1 MCMKQLIVIWTLSL
15 LSVVTIAQTSNYST
29 ADIYDFFEQVKVK
42 TERHKLLWD
51 KDIYA
56 PILLVDPI
64 TREAFAN
71 QQDEEGELKLLN
83 KIYVGKLP
91 KSVPVS
97 NTDITWNG
105 THWAMLMLPLPSN
118 ILDKLD
124 LTTHELF
131 HRAQPSLGF
140 KIRREE
146 NNHLDQ
152 KDGRFYLRLELAALE
167 AALKATR
174 LNKSEEHLRN
184 ALIFRKYRH
193 ILYRGSQVT
202 ENSLEMLE
210 GIATYTGQIMSGRD
224 KWQWREYLIKRI
236 QKFEES
242 PSFIRSFAYE
252 TIPVYGFFLHQKD
265 YYWNKKI
272 DNETDLTDFFSEAFE
287 LDTRILLQTYVR
299 QVADE
304 YDLKRIT
311 DEELA
316 RLSTHSLTLDE
327 YRTRFLYEPHLEI
340 RLENMNM
347 SFNPSSLIP
356 LDEDEGTVYPTIV
369 LTDNWGIL
377 TVTEGGALLRTD
389 WRWVI
394 VSVPTE
400 ITENIIKGDG
410 WVIELN
416 KGYVIEENEEGDFL
430 LTKIKR

>member
-1 MCMKQLIVIWTLSL
+1 MRMKQLIVICSLSL
-15 LSVVTIAQTSNYST
+15 LSVVTFAQKSNYST
-29 ADIYDFFEQVKVK
+29 DEIFNYFEQVKVK
-42 TERHKLLWD
+42 TERYILLWN

-56 PILLVDPI
+56 PILLVDSI
-64 TREAFAN
+64 TREVFAN
-71 QQDEEGELKLLN
+71 QQDEEGELKLQD
-83 KIYVGKLP
+83 KIYVGRLP

-97 NTDITWNG
+97 NTDIMWNG
-105 THWAMLMLPLPSN
+105 THWAMLMLPLPPH

-140 KIRREE
+140 NIRREE

-167 AALKATR
+167 AALKAPR

-236 QKFEES
+236 QQFEES
-242 PSFIRSFAYE
+242 PSFVRSFAYE

-304 YDLKRIT
+304 YDVKRIT
-311 DEELA
+311 EEESA

-340 RLENMNM
+340 RLEDMNM
-347 SFNPSSLIP
+347 SFNPNSLIP

-369 LTDNWGIL
+369 LTDNWGVL
-377 TVTEGGALLRTD
+377 TVTKGGALLRSD

-400 ITENIIKGDG
+400 ITENIIKGAG

-430 LTKIKR
+430 LIKE